1 MPLMFQLSLISLTS
15 LPAAGFQY
23 GVPYTFRA
31 QPVLAEPGRADTGWY
46 FAAQKTGGAYPRTAT
61 AMREGGFS
69 DLLFDASDPSGH
81 TFWTIQDR
89 GLAASYDGDGDAN
102 ADNDTAY
109 KVFAFPGHH
118 QKLVHIRVTGDSVET
133 LSRDSIAG
141 RDTGFVTGLPSSRI
155 ATEEA
160 AVRMRLD
167 SAVVHLTPAHRIPP
181 SPNGYDL
188 EGLART
194 ADGTFYLADEM
205 GPRVL
210 RLGAAPFR
218 ILREWT
224 PGNGLPRVLAQRR
237 DNRGLESLCATPSGK
252 LAGLMQSGLA
262 NTVSGQRA
270 HARDSTRVLRF
281 FLFDPVTESVR
292 EHVYLADLKRGTR
305 APADVKA
312 GAMACLGDS
321 SFLVLEHGEDD
332 AGYDW
337 IDLYRID
344 ITPHTSDVHEESD
357 LTGRGRLFQ
366 GGLKTLEQ
374 VGYIPG
380 DSAILVASG
389 VTPLQKRLVF
399 GDIIGRT
406 AWRHD
411 TPEGL
416 AIVNDSTVAVLND
429 NDYGQKDEDGDGIP
443 HLAGTTRR
451 LTQLMYLPVA
461 PGFATAVRQPAV
473 GSMGGRGAGF
483 HVRPVPGGWRVT
495 GPRGHRV
502 SVRMVDPRGRTVSAG
517 HGDGAVFV
525 PAPANRPGVY
535 GLEVR
540 AGSQHGWRRVF
551 AP

>member
-1 MPLMFQLSLISLTS
+1 MSPTAFAFQH
-15 LPAAGFQY
+15 
-23 GVPYTFRA
+23 GVPYTFQA
-31 QPVLAEPGRADTGWY
+31 QPVLAEPARADTGWY
-46 FAAQKTGGAYPRTAT
+46 FAAQKTGGVYPRTST
-61 AMREGGFS
+61 VMREGGFS
-69 DLLFDASDPSGH
+69 DLIPDSSDQTGH
-81 TFWTIQDR
+81 TFWTVQDR
-89 GLAASYDGDGDAN
+89 GLAVSYKGDDADG
-102 ADNDTAY
+102 DTAY

-118 QKLVHIRVTGDSVET
+118 QKLVRIRVTGDSVET
-133 LSRDSIAG
+133 LSRDSIAA
-141 RDTGFVTGLPSSRI
+141 RDSGFVTGLPSSRI

-167 SAVVHLTPAHRIPP
+167 SAVVNLTAANRVPS

-205 GPRVL
+205 GPRILQVSAKPL
-210 RLGAAPFR
+210 R
-218 ILREWT
+218 ITREWT
-224 PGNGLPRVLAQRR
+224 PGNGLPRVLAHRR

-262 NTVSGQRA
+262 NTASGKRA

-281 FLFDPVTESVR
+281 FLFDPLTENIR

-305 APADVKA
+305 APAEVKT

-321 SFLVLEHGEDD
+321 SFLVIEHGEDD

-337 IDLYRID
+337 IDLHRID
-344 ITPHTSDVHEESD
+344 ILPQTSDVHEAND

-380 DSAILVASG
+380 DSANLVASG
-389 VTPLQKRLVF
+389 VTPLRKRLLF
-399 GDIIGRT
+399 GDLIGRT

-429 NDYGQKDEDGDGIP
+429 NDYGQKDDDGDGIP
-443 HLAGTTRR
+443 HLSGATKR
-451 LTQLMYLPVA
+451 LTQLMYLNVG
-461 PGFATAVRQPAV
+461 PGFVTALQPRQHEGV
-473 GSMGGRGAGF
+473 WEVNGGGF
-483 HVRPVPGGWRVT
+483 HVRPMPGGWRVT

-502 SVRMVDPRGRTVSAG
+502 SVSMVDPRGRTVSTG
-517 HGDGAVFV
+517 QGDGAVFV
-525 PAPANRPGVY
+525 PAPENGPGVY
-535 GLEVR
+535 VLDIR
-540 AGSQHGWRRVF
+540 NGSHHARRRVF
-551 AP
+551 VP